1 MLMFLLFIALPTA
14 LIVLSFRIKPLVPA
28 DESPHDALG
37 GSLAA
42 GGLFGGHGLPADP
55 RSVPEDTDPVRFD
68 LSGLPE
74 RE

>member
-1 MLMFLLFIALPTA
+1 MTAFLLFILIPTA
-14 LIVLSFRIKPLVPA
+14 LIVLSFRMKPVVPP

-37 GSLAA
+37 GGLAA
-42 GGLFGGHGLPADP
+42 TGLFGGHGLPADV
-55 RSVPEDTDPVRFD
+55 RSVPEETAPVRFD